1 MSQYFQMITEEERDA
16 ACLGKNL
23 CKELSGKFLP
33 MKVTRIRKYT
43 KRQRRLLAAGWT
55 GGAQQRPAGT
65 PPGDSL
71 CRPQDSVW
79 TLWTLQCGQGSQ
91 CTNTGV

>member
-1 MSQYFQMITEEERDA
+1 MTQFSQMITKEASDA
-16 ACLGKNL
+16 ACRENICANSCQGNFFP
-23 CKELSGKFLP
+23 G
-33 MKVTRIRKYT
+33 KVTRIHKHT
-43 KRQRRLLAAGWT
+43 KGQRRPLAAGWT
-55 GGAQQRPAGT
+55 GGAQQRQAGT

-71 CRPQDSVW
+71 CRPQDSVL